1 MIIASHN
8 IMHGRF
14 VPALTR
20 HHCALRDDAGLD
32 LLCVQENMR
41 TESGYDAHALAA
53 ALGDAYRVVCDP
65 EYCRLAAVYDATK
78 LTLLEERLVP
88 LPHLLSLNW
97 LERRYI
103 IGGKTK
109 QKYAQHLVFEA
120 EGHEPFTVVNL
131 HLDAAG
137 GNAHRRA
144 QVAQV
149 AETLEGAGQAGR
161 AVVCGDTNAFSW
173 RLRTDELRNVMR
185 PLAELGLMD
194 EGSAPTHYFARQ
206 REPSLA
212 ARMCVMLGRLGL
224 DLPCRYD
231 VLYTSLPV
239 SAHGQI
245 STVESD
251 HDLVWVRVE
260 I

>member
-20 HHCALRDDAGLD
+20 YHSALRDDIGLD

-41 TESGYDAHALAA
+41 TERGYDAHVIAA
-53 ALGDAYRVVCDP
+53 ALGEGYRVVCDP
-65 EYCRLAAVYDATK
+65 EYCRLAAVYDGTK

-109 QKYAQHLVFEA
+109 QKYAQHLVFQA
-120 EGHEPFTVVNL
+120 EGHAPFTVVNL

-144 QVAQV
+144 QVAHV
-149 AETLEGAGQAGR
+149 AQTLEGAGEAER
-161 AVVCGDTNAFSW
+161 SVVCGDTNAFSW
-173 RLRTDELRNVMR
+173 RSRTDELRNVMR
-185 PLAELGLMD
+185 PLADLGLSD
-194 EGSAPTHYFARQ
+194 EGAAPTHYFARQ
-206 REPSLA
+206 REPSFA
-212 ARMCVMLGRLGL
+212 ARMCVMLGRFGL
-224 DLPCRYD
+224 DLPGRYD

-239 SAHGQI
+239 SGHGQTT
-245 STVESD
+245 TVESD